1 MSAASLPLIANYQP
15 AALLAWHQGEAIT
28 QGVFLRRA
36 VALAQQLPAGSF
48 AINLC
53 RDRYYFMLGF
63 CAALMRGCSTL
74 LPPNRQAQTV
84 REIAEHYRGS
94 FCVSDSGDDVGLEA
108 INIAALNPQ
117 LDDDPAMPG
126 IPRQL
131 LAAIAFTSGST
142 GKPVAN
148 EKPWFTLCGTA
159 AMLAQRFAP
168 AGSPR
173 PGIVATVPSQHMYGL
188 EMTVMM
194 ALQGSCIIDSGHP
207 FYAEDVAAALARLPT
222 PRLLVTTPVH
232 MRHLVGSGLEMPA
245 VARVV
250 SATAP
255 LSSEAASAAQSLL
268 TGVVDEIFGC
278 TEAGSIATRHTATES
293 DWTLLDGMS
302 ITETLGVVEVAG
314 PQLAAATALQD
325 RIQVLGTDRFRFL
338 GRSSDMVNVGGK
350 RASLAELGS
359 KLLELDGVSDAVVF
373 MPRDD
378 QHQRP
383 AALVVSTLGAREIA
397 RLLAQRIDPVLLPRP
412 IKTVA
417 AIPRNETGKT
427 TVDLLQQALDHVDE

>member
-1 MSAASLPLIANYQP
+1 MNPASLPLIANYQP
-15 AALLAWHQGEAIT
+15 AALLAWHHGEAVT
-28 QGVFLRRA
+28 QGAFLRRA

-48 AINLC
+48 SINLC
-53 RDRYYFMLGF
+53 RDRYHFMLGF

-84 REIAEHYRGS
+84 REIAGHYSGS
-94 FCVSDSGDDVGLEA
+94 FCVSDSTGDVGVET

-117 LDDDPAMPG
+117 LDDDPVLPE

-131 LAAIAFTSGST
+131 VAAIAFTSGST

-159 AMLAQRFAP
+159 AMLARRFTA
-168 AGSPR
+168 AGSSR
-173 PGIVATVPSQHMYGL
+173 LGIVATVPSQHMYGL

-194 ALQGSCIIDSGHP
+194 ALQGNAIIDSGHP
-207 FYAEDVAAALARLPT
+207 FYAEDVAKALARLPM

-232 MRHLVGSGLEMPA
+232 LRHLVGSGLEMPA
-245 VARVV
+245 VARLV

-255 LSSEAASAAQSLL
+255 LSSEAAIAAQTLFA
-268 TGVVDEIFGC
+268 GAVDEIFGC
-278 TEAGSIATRHTATES
+278 TEAGSIATRHTATQS

-302 ITETLGVVEVAG
+302 ITENRGLVEVAG
-314 PQLAAATALQD
+314 PQLAAVTALQD
-325 RIQVLGTDRFRFL
+325 RMQVLGPDRFRFL

-350 RASLAELGS
+350 RASLTELGS

-373 MPRDD
+373 MPRGG

-383 AALVVSTLGAREIA
+383 AALVVSVHGPREIA

-427 TVDLLQQALDHVDE
+427 TVDLLQQALDPIDE

>member
-117 LDDDPAMPG
+117 LDDDPALPG

-148 EKPWFTLCGTA
+148 AKTMINKLRIWRMFCA
-159 AMLAQRFAP
+159 
-168 AGSPR
+168 
-173 PGIVATVPSQHMYGL
+173 
-188 EMTVMM
+188 
-194 ALQGSCIIDSGHP
+194 SG
-207 FYAEDVAAALARLPT
+207 F
-222 PRLLVTTPVH
+222 
-232 MRHLVGSGLEMPA
+232 
-245 VARVV
+245 
-250 SATAP
+250 TAP
-255 LSSEAASAAQSLL
+255 RDCSHGAIAAYVRTGDDGDDGAA
-268 TGVVDEIFGC
+268 
-278 TEAGSIATRHTATES
+278 R
-293 DWTLLDGMS
+293 
-302 ITETLGVVEVAG
+302 
-314 PQLAAATALQD
+314 QL
-325 RIQVLGTDRFRFL
+325 
-338 GRSSDMVNVGGK
+338 
-350 RASLAELGS
+350 
-359 KLLELDGVSDAVVF
+359 
-373 MPRDD
+373 
-378 QHQRP
+378 H
-383 AALVVSTLGAREIA
+383 
-397 RLLAQRIDPVLLPRP
+397 
-412 IKTVA
+412 
-417 AIPRNETGKT
+417 
-427 TVDLLQQALDHVDE
+427 H